1 MIRPLFDPAETEVK
15 VISFS
20 RNLRQKVLCLG
31 FRCDPVSRLSW
42 NRLNAAAY
50 LGIIQSHPGGK
61 LEKEGGRGG
70 ISQKNKIKGGTE
82 GLFLPAIEICVHM
95 REGRPGA
102 THARTRETFHSHTRA
117 SIYNEMGKQEMLA
130 EDYF

>member
-1 MIRPLFDPAETEVK
+1 MLFGVA
-15 VISFS
+15 
-20 RNLRQKVLCLG
+20 
-31 FRCDPVSRLSW
+31 RCDPVSRLSW
-42 NRLNAAAY
+42 NRLSGGGLPRDY
-50 LGIIQSHPGGK
+50 LVAPGGK

-82 GLFLPAIEICVHM
+82 GLFSSSEICVHM

-102 THARTRETFHSHTRA
+102 THARTCETFHSHTRA
-117 SIYNEMGKQEMLA
+117 SVYNEMGKQEMLA